1 MFNGKIEKKFIVFEG
16 IDGAGKSS
24 LIHSVH
30 QSLSNKDHT
39 AFKTHEPS
47 AGPIGMFIHDMLSKN
62 DSNRP
67 IHSNS
72 YTYLFAADRHEHLY
86 GENGIYT
93 HLDNNSIVLCDRYLF
108 SSYVYQG
115 VSEETQK
122 LVEQLNQ
129 DFPLPSILFFLDITP
144 EESMKRLEHRKHST
158 QQEIHTTVENIT
170 TLQKVHQRY
179 HTVIHQLLQQSNV
192 QHCNLDANKPIKE
205 LTEQCMN
212 YLEKHLGI

>member
-1 MFNGKIEKKFIVFEG
+1 MYIRE
-16 IDGAGKSS
+16 
-24 LIHSVH
+24 
-30 QSLSNKDHT
+30 
-39 AFKTHEPS
+39 
-47 AGPIGMFIHDMLSKN
+47 
-62 DSNRP
+62 
-67 IHSNS
+67 
-72 YTYLFAADRHEHLY
+72 YLK
-86 GENGIYT
+86 
-93 HLDNNSIVLCDRYLF
+93 
-108 SSYVYQG
+108 
-115 VSEETQK
+115 ETQK